1 MSMVTAGII
10 TGGASIISGIFGASA
25 ASKRA
30 KAAAADKRDKER
42 KLLSLENSRQE
53 IINPYEGVTDLS
65 SMVQNP
71 YENLGV
77 ATQAAEMQAEQA
89 DISLANTLD
98 TLRSSGAS
106 AGGATALAQAALQS
120 KKGVAASIEM
130 QEAQNEKM
138 RAAGDE
144 RLQAAQTQE
153 QVRVQGVNIQ
163 EGRRMQ
169 TADAEGRKFEFN
181 AQEKRDLAIIELI
194 YSSGLRVSETVNVN
208 LGDFEDNKNFLRVLG
223 KGSKTRLVPVGRY
236 AQNAINDNF
245 TYLGDAIVLVWG
257 SGGEPNLYAS
267 EIAINGDSSLAYN
280 LHFQAGFLQSEM
292 LS

>member
-25 ASKRA
+25 ASRRA
-30 KAAAADKRDKER
+30 KAAAADKRAKEA

-98 TLRSSGAS
+98 TIRATGAS

-120 KKGVAASIEM
+120 KKGISASIEA
-130 QEAQNEKM
+130 QEAQNEKL
-138 RAAGDE
+138 RAQGEQQQQQMKMAE
-144 RLQAAQTQE
+144 AQRLQQ
-153 QVRVQGVNIQ
+153 
-163 EGRRMQ
+163 
-169 TADAEGRKFEFN
+169 ADVSGSRLSL
-181 AQEKRDLAIIELI
+181 QLEKLEKQL
-194 YSSGLRVSETVNVN
+194 N
-208 LGDFEDNKNFLRVLG
+208 
-223 KGSKTRLVPVGRY
+223 
-236 AQNAINDNF
+236 
-245 TYLGDAIVLVWG
+245 
-257 SGGEPNLYAS
+257 
-267 EIAINGDSSLAYN
+267 
-280 LHFQAGFLQSEM
+280 
-292 LS
+292 